1 MIKETISGTIKSIER
16 HRPSAYGNPNYSIK
30 LETANG
36 VEIKVSTLNDYGV
49 NYEIHG
55 GLVGMQVNLIVKVNK
70 YSNKLL
76 EVV

>member
-1 MIKETISGTIKSIER
+1 MNKQKINGTIKSIKR
-16 HRPSAYGNPNYSIK
+16 LKSSACGNPNYSIK
-30 LETANG
+30 LGTANG
-36 VEIKVSTLNDYGV
+36 VEIKVTTLNDYGV

-76 EVV
+76 RVI

>member
-1 MIKETISGTIKSIER
+1 MNKQTINGTIKSIKR
-16 HRPSAYGNPNYSIK
+16 LKSSACGNPNYSIK

-55 GLVGMQVNLIVKVNK
+55 GLVGMQVSLTVKVNK

-76 EVV
+76 RVI

>member
-1 MIKETISGTIKSIER
+1 MNKQKINGTIKSIKR
-16 HRPSAYGNPNYSIK
+16 LKSSLYGNPNYSIK
-30 LETANG
+30 LEAANG
-36 VEIKVSTLNDYGV
+36 VEIPVTTLNDYGV